1 MLVNSDKGHR
11 MLEKI
16 HSLILQETSVESA
29 IKQNDQLKAPSKLP
43 ASRKDRILEYEGMTG
58 IQIQKAYL
66 KNYKKRYL
74 KGRLKSMIPYKVK
87 LIIRGG
93 GYRSR

>member
-1 MLVNSDKGHR
+1 MLINSDKGNR
-11 MLEKI
+11 LLQSI
-16 HSLILQETSVESA
+16 QSLILQETSVDSA
-29 IKQNDQLKAPSKLP
+29 VKQNEQLKAPSKLP
-43 ASRKDRILEYEGMTG
+43 ATRKDRILEYEGMTG
-58 IQIQKAYL
+58 IQIQKNYL

-93 GYRSR
+93 QK